1 MTAVAVPL
9 GAPAGTSAGP
19 VILTLYVRLRT
30 PETVAGPL
38 LTFLVVAA
46 PDAVL
51 LRWAGERARSRP
63 GRPRGGDKQRRTLG
77 LEMAL
82 APRRRRAGDLG
93 LGWSAAAAPALS
105 ASARRQ
111 ARAAGRGAVAALPVS
126 GSVQPDGAMRA
137 VHVDVEPACI
147 NASELTATEPAEMR
161 SVKPVRETLAGSERA
176 PLVSGLAEMRRRARL
191 S

>member
-19 VILTLYVRLRT
+19 VILTLYVRLGT

-51 LRWAGERARSRP
+51 LRRAGERARSRP

-82 APRRRRAGDLG
+82 AGSFRS
-93 LGWSAAAAPALS
+93 WN
-105 ASARRQ
+105 
-111 ARAAGRGAVAALPVS
+111 LPVS
-126 GSVQPDGAMRA
+126 
-137 VHVDVEPACI
+137 
-147 NASELTATEPAEMR
+147 AE
-161 SVKPVRETLAGSERA
+161 A
-176 PLVSGLAEMRRRARL
+176 PSRW
-191 S
+191 

>member
-9 GAPAGTSAGP
+9 GAPAGTSAG
-19 VILTLYVRLRT
+19 VILTLYVRLGT

-51 LRWAGERARSRP
+51 LRRAGERARSRP

-111 ARAAGRGAVAALPVS
+111 ARAAGRGAIAALPVS
-126 GSVQPDGAMRA
+126 GRFNLMVRC
-137 VHVDVEPACI
+137 EPC
-147 NASELTATEPAEMR
+147 T
-161 SVKPVRETLAGSERA
+161 
-176 PLVSGLAEMRRRARL
+176 
-191 S
+191 